1 MSSRD
6 NVENLIKSL
15 NYLKEK
21 NMDVPI
27 IVEGKNDIKALRK
40 LGLSGEILQ
49 LPRNTS
55 IENFCNILSFKYKEI
70 ILLMDWDKSGKKNMY
85 LLLKYLR
92 HYGVNVNIDFWK
104 LCFSLASRMSN
115 VEGLPAAFEA
125 IISERD
131 ISRHI

>member
-27 IVEGKNDIKALRK
+27 IVEGKNDIRALRK

-55 IENFCNILSFKYKEI
+55 LENFCNILSFKYKEI

>member
-27 IVEGKNDIKALRK
+27 IVEGKNDIRALRK

-49 LPRNTS
+49 LPRNVS
-55 IENFCNILSFKYKEI
+55 LENFCNILSFKYKEI

-131 ISRHI
+131 ISQHI

>member
-1 MSSRD
+1 
-6 NVENLIKSL
+6 
-15 NYLKEK
+15 
-21 NMDVPI
+21 MDVPI

-55 IENFCNILSFKYKEI
+55 LENFCNILSFKYKEI

>member
-27 IVEGKNDIKALRK
+27 IVEGKNDIRALRK

-55 IENFCNILSFKYKEI
+55 LENFCNILSFKYKEI

-92 HYGVNVNIDFWK
+92 HYEVNVNIDFWK

>member
-55 IENFCNILSFKYKEI
+55 LENFCNILSFKYKEI